1 MTEKEPQFESS
12 TEELDHILAE
22 QLHNTRKALKV
33 LKRHDRL
40 MPNDPNIK
48 KGLTYIE
55 NKIKFFEGMI
65 QNKELIKKKP
75 KKKKECDPDIL
86 ARGMLHTWYRNAF
99 FVSTIGYRMMLE
111 AAQDY
116 ISMFNKK
123 EEK

>member
-1 MTEKEPQFESS
+1 
-12 TEELDHILAE
+12 
-22 QLHNTRKALKV
+22 
-33 LKRHDRL
+33 
-40 MPNDPNIK
+40 MPNDPSIK
-48 KGLTYIE
+48 KGLNIIE
-55 NKIKFFEGMI
+55 NKIKFFEDMI

-86 ARGMLHTWYRNAF
+86 ARSMIHTWYRNAF